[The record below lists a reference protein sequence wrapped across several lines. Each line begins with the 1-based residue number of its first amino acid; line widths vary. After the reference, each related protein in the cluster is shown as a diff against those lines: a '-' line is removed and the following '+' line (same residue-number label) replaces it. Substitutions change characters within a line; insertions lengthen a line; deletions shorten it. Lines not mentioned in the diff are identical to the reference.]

1 MILPK
6 GAEST
11 LTENA
16 ASPFLAEP
24 AQLVDQG
31 KILQNKIDK
40 ISAYGP
46 PMLHGY
52 GMVAIPGMPPG
63 VGR

>member
-1 MILPK
+1 
-6 GAEST
+6 
-11 LTENA
+11 
-16 ASPFLAEP
+16 
-24 AQLVDQG
+24 VDQG

-46 PMLHGY
+46 PILHGY